1 MRKGLSFTNLTA
13 LTLGFSFLYLP
24 IAILVIYSFNASR
37 LVTVWG
43 GWSTRWYAA
52 LLNDRALLEAALISL
67 RIALLSATVA
77 TVLGTLAAVALV
89 RMGRFR
95 GRLPFSALIYA
106 PIVMPEVITGLSL
119 LLLFVAIDFE
129 RGFWTVTIAHTT
141 ITMCFVTLVVQAR
154 LVTFDRSL
162 EEAAMDLGSPPWR
175 TFLTIT
181 LPLIWPAIAAGWM
194 LAFTLSLDDLVIA
207 SFTTGP
213 GATTLPI
220 RIYSDVRLGVKPEI
234 NAICTVMIAAAATTI
249 IAASLLTKRAPG

>member
-52 LLNDRALLEAALISL
+52 LLNDRALLEAAFISL

-89 RMGRFR
+89 RVGRFR
-95 GRLPFSALIYA
+95 GWLPFSALIYA

-181 LPLIWPAIAAGWM
+181 LPLIRPAIAAGWM

-234 NAICTVMIAAAATTI
+234 NAICTVMIAVAATTI

>member
-52 LLNDRALLEAALISL
+52 LLNDHALLEAAFISL

-89 RMGRFR
+89 RVGRFR